1 MGHMTSRRDV
11 ALSDLVKDIPMD
23 IDASVLPDDRVL
35 VRNVMACLCTLRQH
49 RMFHTMSVDRV
60 SGGYNLF
67 AKISD
72 GEDFDFN
79 TTDLDILNSVS
90 PLRITSS
97 AIERR
102 RGCMQL
108 RIRILAADQ
117 PVNITDV
124 MISHVRKRQRLSRG
138 P

>member
-1 MGHMTSRRDV
+1 MASRRDV
-11 ALSDLVKDIPMD
+11 LLADLIKDIPMD

-35 VRNVMACLCTLRQH
+35 VRNVMACLCTLRQQ

-60 SGGYNLF
+60 AGGYNLF

-72 GEDFDFN
+72 GDDFDFN
-79 TTDLDILNSVS
+79 TADLEQLNSIS
-90 PLRITSS
+90 ALRITSS

-102 RGCMQL
+102 RGSMQL
-108 RIRILAADQ
+108 RIRILSADQ
-117 PVNITDV
+117 PVNITELV
-124 MISHVRKRQRLSRG
+124 ISHVRKRQRLSRL

>member
-1 MGHMTSRRDV
+1 
-11 ALSDLVKDIPMD
+11 MD

-35 VRNVMACLCTLRQH
+35 VRNVMACLCTLRQQ
-49 RMFHTMSVDRV
+49 RMFHSMSVDRV
-60 SGGYNLF
+60 TGGYNVF

-79 TTDLDILNSVS
+79 TTDLEILNTVS
-90 PLRITSS
+90 PLRITST

-102 RGCMQL
+102 RGSMQM
-108 RIRILAADQ
+108 RIRVLAADQ

-124 MISHVRKRQRLSRG
+124 MISHVRKRQRLSRL

>member
-1 MGHMTSRRDV
+1 MALRREV
-11 ALSDLVKDIPMD
+11 LLSDLLKEIPMD

-35 VRNVMACLCTLRQH
+35 VRNVMACLCTLRQQ

-60 SGGYNLF
+60 AGGYNLF
-67 AKISD
+67 AKIAD

-102 RGCMQL
+102 RGCMQM

-124 MISHVRKRQRLSRG
+124 MISHVRKRQRLSRA

>member
-1 MGHMTSRRDV
+1 M
-11 ALSDLVKDIPMD
+11 ALRKEVLLADMLKEIPMD

-35 VRNVMACLCTLRQH
+35 VRNVMACLCTLRQQ
-49 RMFHTMSVDRV
+49 RMFHSMSVDRV
-60 SGGYNLF
+60 TGGYNVF
-67 AKISD
+67 AKISV

-79 TTDLDILNSVS
+79 TTDLEILNTVS
-90 PLRITSS
+90 PLRITST

-102 RGCMQL
+102 RGSMQM
-108 RIRILAADQ
+108 RIRVLAADQ

-124 MISHVRKRQRLSRG
+124 MISHVRKRQRLSRL

>member
-1 MGHMTSRRDV
+1 MALRKEV
-11 ALSDLVKDIPMD
+11 LLSDMLKEIPMD

-35 VRNVMACLCTLRQH
+35 VRNVMACLCTLRQQ
-49 RMFHTMSVDRV
+49 RMFHSMSVDRV
-60 SGGYNLF
+60 TGGYNVF

-79 TTDLDILNSVS
+79 TTDLEILNTVS
-90 PLRITSS
+90 PLRITST

-102 RGCMQL
+102 RGSMQM
-108 RIRILAADQ
+108 RIRVLAADQ

-124 MISHVRKRQRLSRG
+124 MISHVRKRQRLSRL

>member
-1 MGHMTSRRDV
+1 MALRREV
-11 ALSDLVKDIPMD
+11 LLSDLLKEIPMD

-35 VRNVMACLCTLRQH
+35 VRNVMACLCTLRQQ

-60 SGGYNLF
+60 AGGYNLF

-79 TTDLDILNSVS
+79 TTDLEILNSVS

-124 MISHVRKRQRLSRG
+124 MISHVRKRQRLSRA

>member
-1 MGHMTSRRDV
+1 MAQRKEV
-11 ALSDLVKDIPMD
+11 LLSDMLKEIPMD

-35 VRNVMACLCTLRQH
+35 VRNVMACLCTLRQQ
-49 RMFHTMSVDRV
+49 RMFHSMSVDRV
-60 SGGYNLF
+60 TGGYNVF

-79 TTDLDILNSVS
+79 TTDLEILNTVS
-90 PLRITSS
+90 PLRITST

-102 RGCMQL
+102 RGSMQM
-108 RIRILAADQ
+108 RIRVLAADQ

-124 MISHVRKRQRLSRG
+124 MISHVRKRQRLSRL

>member
-1 MGHMTSRRDV
+1 MTLRREV
-11 ALSDLVKDIPMD
+11 LLSDLLKDIPMD

-35 VRNVMACLCTLRQH
+35 VRNVMACLCTLRQQ

-60 SGGYNLF
+60 AGGYNLF

-79 TTDLDILNSVS
+79 TTDLEILNSVS

-102 RGCMQL
+102 RGCMQM
-108 RIRILAADQ
+108 RVRILAADQ

-124 MISHVRKRQRLSRG
+124 MISHVRKRQRLSRA